1 MNSNNIVD
9 GNQYFT
15 KVRNV
20 ASADIQR
27 LNADE
32 IFVNKLRVAMHHNDP
47 ATSAGVSGD
56 TVFCFDGSNVNIS
69 VCAETGDQGVASWQ
83 NIQLS

>member
-9 GNQYFT
+9 GNKYFT

-56 TVFCFDGSNVNIS
+56 TVFWFDGSNVFIT
-69 VCAETGDQGVASWQ
+69 VCAETGAAGSASWQ
-83 NIQLS
+83 SVTLS